1 MAMKI
6 GILMDP
12 ISKIHV
18 YKDTSFALLLALQ
31 ARNYELHYM
40 EAPDIFLQNR
50 KVHAFIRRLQVKD
63 NTSSWFE
70 LSAPYIQPLNGLDI
84 FLMRK
89 DPPFNMS
96 YIYLTYFLELAEKE
110 GLFVVNKP
118 ASLRDANE
126 KLFASWFPQ
135 CTPKTLVTSRK
146 ELLQLFLQE
155 QKEIII
161 KPLGA
166 MAGKSIFR
174 LTAQDPNVFVVID
187 TMTANGKRLV
197 MAQQF
202 IPAIKDGDKRIIL
215 INGEPIP
222 YALARIPAKGDFRGN
237 LAVGA
242 RGVGQ
247 ELTDH
252 DRWICQQVGP
262 TLCQKGLWF
271 VGLDVIGDYLT
282 EINVTSPTGIR
293 ELETQFKINIA
304 DQFVD
309 FLEKQF
315 NHTRQTY

>member
-1 MAMKI
+1 
-6 GILMDP
+6 MDP
-12 ISKIHV
+12 IFNIHI
-18 YKDTSFALLLALQ
+18 YKDTSFAMLLAFQ
-31 ARNYELHYM
+31 KRNYELYYM
-40 EAPDIFLQNR
+40 EASDVFLRNG
-50 KVHAFIRRLQVKD
+50 KVHAFMRRLKVKD
-63 NTSSWFE
+63 NPCSWFE
-70 LSAPYIQPLNGLDI
+70 LNDSRTQSLSELDV

-96 YIYLTYFLELAEKE
+96 YIYLTYLLELAEKE
-110 GLFVVNKP
+110 GLLVVNKP

-126 KLFASWFPQ
+126 KLFISWFPQ

-146 ELLQLFLQE
+146 ELLQTFLQE

-174 LTAQDPNVFVVID
+174 LATQDPNVLIVID
-187 TMTANGKRLV
+187 IMTANGKRLV

-202 IPAIKDGDKRIIL
+202 VAAIKDGDKRIIL

-237 LAVGA
+237 LAA
-242 RGVGQ
+242 RAKWEGRK
-247 ELTDH
+247 LTNR
-252 DRWICQQVGP
+252 DRWICQQVAP
-262 TLCQKGLWF
+262 TLRQKGLWF
-271 VGLDVIGDYLT
+271 VGIDVIGDYLT

-293 ELETQFKINIA
+293 ELEAQFKINIA

-309 FLEKQF
+309 FLK
-315 NHTRQTY
+315 TI

>member
-1 MAMKI
+1 MKI

-12 ISKIHV
+12 ISNIHI

-31 ARNYELHYM
+31 ARNYKLHYM
-40 EAPDIFLQNR
+40 EATDIFLRNK
-50 KVHAFIRRLQVKD
+50 KVHAFMRRLYVKD
-63 NTSSWFE
+63 NTSSWFK
-70 LSAPYIQPLNGLDI
+70 LSSPYIHPLNWLDI

-96 YIYLTYFLELAEKE
+96 YIYLTYLLELAEKD

-126 KLFASWFPQ
+126 KLFSNWFPQ
-135 CTPKTLVTSRK
+135 CIPKTLVTSRK

-174 LTAQDPNVFVVID
+174 LTTQDPNVFVIID
-187 TMTANGKRLV
+187 TMTANGKQLV
-197 MAQQF
+197 MAQKF
-202 IPAIKDGDKRIIL
+202 IPSIKYGDKRIIL
-215 INGEPIP
+215 INGTPIP
-222 YALARIPAKGDFRGN
+222 YALARIPSKGDFRGN
-237 LAVGA
+237 LAAGA
-242 RGVGQ
+242 IGVGQ
-247 ELTDH
+247 ELSNRDQ
-252 DRWICQQVGP
+252 WICQQVGP
-262 TLCQKGLWF
+262 SLAQKGLWF
-271 VGLDVIGDYLT
+271 VGLDIIGDYLT

-304 DQFVD
+304 EQFVD

-315 NHTRQTY
+315 KYTRQTY